1 MTKEESRRLSIRIDV
16 LKEKLDTLQKAWD
29 ESPESVSLAEIDRT
43 KAELRKAE
51 EMYNNGEGSISD
63 EEIDDIVASFFPGMG
78 VTKKEELS
86 PEDEAWI
93 DAVVNSF

>member
-1 MTKEESRRLSIRIDV
+1 MTKEESKRLSIKIDV
-16 LKEKLDTLQKAWD
+16 LKEKLAILQKAWD
-29 ESPESVSLAEIDRT
+29 ESPESVSLAEIDRC

-51 EMYNNGEGSISD
+51 QMYNNGEGTITDD
-63 EEIDDIVASFFPGMG
+63 EADAIAAAFFPGMG

-93 DAVVNSF
+93 DAVVSHF